1 MARGTVPPNNKLNVF
16 KYGESSMTISTRAAF
31 AAIAGVLACLLATGA
46 AQADGLG
53 PVKGAFGE
61 IKPIIDTRLRMED
74 VDQDPLA
81 EDASALTL
89 RLRLGFETGKAWNTS
104 LLVEGDAVI
113 PLQDDYRPDPAVA
126 TMVTY
131 PVVADDEAYEINRFQ
146 LTNTSLPGT
155 TLTLGRQR
163 ILLDDQRF
171 VGNSGWRQNE
181 QTFDALR
188 MVNRS
193 ITNLVLD
200 ATYLDRVNRVNGPDS
215 PQGVYKGDS
224 FLLNAGYQTRIGKLS
239 AFGYLLDFE
248 PITNIPAGINPIRDS
263 TSTYGLRFAGEKP
276 VGKIKLAY
284 AASYATQTDYAD
296 NPLNF
301 DLAYTFGELTAT
313 FRQFGF
319 GVGTEIMEG
328 NGVKGFTTPLAS
340 LHKFQGWA
348 DKFTGTPPNGIED
361 LYANAS
367 VNLKGVGVLDTLGFI
382 VSYHDYNAEHISAD
396 YGNEWNASIAAKHKR
411 FNLLL
416 KYADYQQGE
425 LATARTTSKLWAQ
438 LEFIW

>member
-1 MARGTVPPNNKLNVF
+1 
-16 KYGESSMTISTRAAF
+16 MTIWTRSGIAAV
-31 AAIAGVLACLLATGA
+31 ATLVAIGA
-46 AQADGLG
+46 AHADGLD

-61 IKPIIDTRLRMED
+61 IKPIIDTRLRMEQ

-81 EDASALTL
+81 QDADALTL
-89 RLRLGFETGKAWNTS
+89 RARLGFETGKAWNTS
-104 LLVEGDAVI
+104 LLIEGEAVI
-113 PLQDDYRPDPAVA
+113 PLHDDYRPDPAVA

-146 LTNTSLPGT
+146 VTNTSLPGT

-181 QTFDALR
+181 QTFDAFR

-193 ITNLVLD
+193 VTNLVLD

-224 FLLNAGYQTRIGKLS
+224 FLLNAGYQTKIGKIS

-248 PITNIPAGINPIRDS
+248 PITDIPAGINPVRDS

-276 VGKIKLAY
+276 VGKVKLGY

-296 NPLNF
+296 NPFDF
-301 DLAYTFGELTAT
+301 DLAYEFVELTAT
-313 FRQFGF
+313 FRQFGL

-328 NGVKGFTTPLAS
+328 NGVKGFGTPLSS

-348 DKFTGTPPNGIED
+348 DKFLATPANGIED
-361 LYANAS
+361 LYATAS

-382 VSYHDYNAEHISAD
+382 VTYHDYDAERIAAD
-396 YGNEWNASIAAKHKR
+396 YGSEWDASIAAKHKR
-411 FNLLL
+411 YNLLL
-416 KYADYQQGE
+416 KYADYQQGA
-425 LATARTTSKLWAQ
+425 LPTARSTAKLWAQ
-438 LEFIW
+438 FEFIW